1 MLIFTGSLVTLS
13 FFHLHKCW
21 DHFDTWG
28 QWEVQKQTLKVF
40 SWFWSESA
48 ESGLV
53 VLAVA
58 DFCALGFVLLALQ
71 FIVYADSHKCVG
83 WKCQAWLQGK
93 SGVLLKLVHCKIC
106 SVHLPCLFSINLCCF
121 WLTDDRLYSAILRSL
136 AQTHC
141 TRMWFY
147 MSD

>member
-21 DHFDTWG
+21 DHFDRFNTWG
-28 QWEVQKQTLKVF
+28 QWEVQKQTWKVF
-40 SWFWSESA
+40 SWFWSKSA
-48 ESGLV
+48 ENGLF

-83 WKCQAWLQGK
+83 WKCQAWRWGK
-93 SGVLLKLVHCKIC
+93 SGVLLKLVHC
-106 SVHLPCLFSINLCCF
+106 STHLPCLFSVNLCSL
-121 WLTDDRLYSAILRSL
+121 WLIHDGLYSAVFHSL
-136 AQTHC
+136 EQTHC
-141 TRMWFY
+141 AHMWFY